1 MNRRLR
7 LKALTLG
14 ATLGLLALLSAC
26 SSSPSKP
33 QPSALPAVSGGLA
46 ANKVWSARLGEITT
60 PLQASVQGTRV
71 VLASTQGLLME
82 LDALQGQEI
91 WRLQLK
97 DQISAGVGSD
107 GRRHAVVTAG
117 NELVVVQE
125 GRELWR
131 QKLSA
136 QTFTAPLVA
145 GERVFVQTGDR
156 SVLAFDGAS
165 GQRLW
170 ALSRNADPLV
180 VRQSGVLVA
189 VGDALLAGNG
199 GRLSAIQP
207 LTGQVRWDLV
217 IGSSRGTNEVERLVD
232 LVTGVSRQGPVVCVR
247 SFQTAVGCVD
257 TARGLVLWT
266 RPAQGHQGLDGD
278 ETRVFGVES
287 DSKLRA
293 WSRHFRCFPGQG
305 EFDVT
310 GFMRAIL
317 DAGYT
322 GTISLEI
329 FNDRFRAAKTA
340 TVATDGLRYPLHG
353 ERLGPTS
360 SRGVSNEALGAEVGI
375 STQTLPPRGPVGL
388 EGLVTY
394 RYLLRGDGHIASDYA
409 GGGHRFSHRDLPL

>member
-7 LKALTLG
+7 LKALTVG

-46 ANKVWSARLGEITT
+46 ASKVWSARLGEITT

-82 LDALQGQEI
+82 FDALQGQEI

-293 WSRHFRCFPGQG
+293 WSRLDGQPVWS
-305 EFDVT
+305 EDQ
-310 GFMRAIL
+310 
-317 DAGYT
+317 Y
-322 GTISLEI
+322 
-329 FNDRFRAAKTA
+329 RFRGLTA
-340 TVATDGLRYPLHG
+340 PRVWGNALALGDAQGMVHLLSRDKGQTLQRLSTDGTPVAQPPVVAGR
-353 ERLGPTS
+353 
-360 SRGVSNEALGAEVGI
+360 
-375 STQTLPPRGPVGL
+375 TLVTVNRS
-388 EGLVTY
+388 GLVIGW
-394 RYLLRGDGHIASDYA
+394 RVD
-409 GGGHRFSHRDLPL
+409 

>member
-7 LKALTLG
+7 LKALTVG

-293 WSRHFRCFPGQG
+293 WTRLDGQPVWS
-305 EFDVT
+305 EDQ
-310 GFMRAIL
+310 
-317 DAGYT
+317 Y
-322 GTISLEI
+322 
-329 FNDRFRAAKTA
+329 RFRGLTA
-340 TVATDGLRYPLHG
+340 PRVWGNALALGDAQGMVHLLSRDKGQTLQRLSTDGTPVAQPPVVAGR
-353 ERLGPTS
+353 
-360 SRGVSNEALGAEVGI
+360 
-375 STQTLPPRGPVGL
+375 TLVTVNRS
-388 EGLVTY
+388 GLVTGW
-394 RYLLRGDGHIASDYA
+394 RVD
-409 GGGHRFSHRDLPL
+409 

>member
-1 MNRRLR
+1 MNRPLR
-7 LKALTLG
+7 LKALIAG

-26 SSSPSKP
+26 SSTPSKP
-33 QPSALPAVSGGLA
+33 QPSALPAVSGGVA
-46 ANKVWSARLGEITT
+46 ASKVWSARLGEITT

-71 VLASTQGLLME
+71 VLASSQGLLLE
-82 LDALQGQEI
+82 VDALQGQEI

-97 DQISAGVGSD
+97 DLITAGVGSD

-117 NELVVVQE
+117 NELVVVQD
-125 GRELWR
+125 GREAWR
-131 QKLSA
+131 QKLNA
-136 QTFTAPLVA
+136 QSFTAPLVA

-170 ALSRNADPLV
+170 SLPRNADPLV

-232 LVTGVSRQGPVVCVR
+232 LVTGVSRQGQVVCVR
-247 SFQTAVGCVD
+247 SFQTAVGCID
-257 TARGLVLWT
+257 TARGQVLWT
-266 RPAQGHQGLDGD
+266 RQAQGHQGLDGD

-293 WSRHFRCFPGQG
+293 WSRLDGQPVWS
-305 EFDVT
+305 EDQ
-310 GFMRAIL
+310 
-317 DAGYT
+317 Y
-322 GTISLEI
+322 
-329 FNDRFRAAKTA
+329 RFRGLTA
-340 TVATDGLRYPLHG
+340 PRVWGSVLALGDAQGLVHLLGRDKGDTLQRLSTDGTP
-353 ERLGPTS
+353 
-360 SRGVSNEALGAEVGI
+360 VALQPVVAGR
-375 STQTLPPRGPVGL
+375 TLVTVNRS
-388 EGLVTY
+388 GLVTGW
-394 RYLLRGDGHIASDYA
+394 RVD
-409 GGGHRFSHRDLPL
+409 